1 MSLCMMK
8 KNHETVIALVVLL
21 FLGIVKPLQARSLL
35 EQINWKGAD
44 TGIVIWMTIT
54 CITIFAVLM
63 VFYLRMRSKIHQDKR
78 EFSESL
84 LNDYFKK
91 SELTEHEILR
101 LRQIAAHGNITDINA
116 IFQSIA
122 IFEIGIE
129 KEIELLNGKKLSSKE
144 MIDECMILSNIR
156 KKLGYNY
163 LPFEHPIVSTRNI
176 EIGQKISLLCGSN
189 KSTSYRALVI
199 MNFEPY
205 LRIQIERGMED
216 VPAFHPGHQVAIAF
230 ARQGDGLYAIEM
242 RVLSFDKDSQIVEL
256 QHTREMKRNQL
267 RQFVRIEV
275 NLPLKI
281 RILQAVSD
289 DDKLLVGKQF
299 EGKIV
304 DISGGGLS
312 FILNRPLVPGGL
324 ININFQLSTVAFNG
338 QTGKILKVSLIDVK
352 SASMYRH
359 HVSFLDMDTPSREKI
374 IKFVFDKQRQL
385 NQWR

>member
-8 KNHETVIALVVLL
+8 KIHGTVTVLML
-21 FLGIVKPLQARSLL
+21 LLLGIVKSSQARSLL

-44 TGIVIWMTIT
+44 TRIVLWVTLAFIS
-54 CITIFAVLM
+54 IFAVLLI
-63 VFYLRMRSKIHQDKR
+63 FYFRMRLKTHQEKR
-78 EFSESL
+78 EFSESM
-84 LNDYFKK
+84 LNDYIEK
-91 SELTEHEILR
+91 SELTENELFR
-101 LRQIAAHGNITDINA
+101 LKQIAAHGNITDINV

-122 IFEIGIE
+122 IFEICIE
-129 KEIELLNGKKLSSKE
+129 KEIELLNRKKLASKE
-144 MIDECMILSNIR
+144 MADECMVLSNIR

-176 EIGQKISLLCGSN
+176 EIGQKVSLLCTSN
-189 KSTSYRALVI
+189 KSTSFRALVI
-199 MNFEPY
+199 MNLEPY
-205 LRIQIERGMED
+205 LRIQIERGMEN
-216 VPAFHPGHQVAIAF
+216 VPSFHPGQQVAIAF

-242 RVLSFDKDSQIVEL
+242 RVLSYDNDSQVVEL

-267 RQFVRIEV
+267 RQYVRIEV

-312 FILNRPLVPGGL
+312 FILSRPLVPGQL
-324 ININFQLSTVAFNG
+324 ISINFQLSTVAFSG
-338 QTGKILKVSLIDVK
+338 QTGKILKVNLIDGK
-352 SASMYRH
+352 SAPMYRH

-374 IKFVFDKQRQL
+374 VKFVFEKQRQL